1 MFLKKKN
8 NHLAKIYKF
17 KCFKLEY
24 NNIAAKYSEL
34 CHEKPFTYSYYLPLT
49 AEGSQNP
56 KKWKTHAS
64 IKAYYKYILSFWNYF
79 LLMFCNNMLSEAA
92 D

>member
-1 MFLKKKN
+1 MFLKKK

-34 CHEKPFTYSYYLPLT
+34 CHEKPFTIVIICHWLLKGVRIQKSGRHMPQLR
-49 AEGSQNP
+49 
-56 KKWKTHAS
+56 
-64 IKAYYKYILSFWNYF
+64 LSTSTFSAF
-79 LLMFCNNMLSEAA
+79 ETTFF
-92 D
+92 